1 MSRLSFGGTVNRGS
15 SKLEARGGIEPTN
28 KALQTLPFLFAFRA
42 FRAFAMTD
50 RHSIVK
56 LANLVL
62 IVNLADDDER
72 RHTFLSR
79 NRRF

>member
-1 MSRLSFGGTVNRGS
+1 MSRLSSGGTVNRGP
-15 SKLEARGGIEPTN
+15 SKLEARGGNEPTN
-28 KALQTLPFLFAFRA
+28 KALQTLPFLFA